1 MTTPPSDANE
11 PVERPKSAA
20 PSGQVAPSAGVQTT
34 RRSEKTFAFRTLAAV
49 VVPLM
54 SIAASLK
61 ISNADK
67 VPASGAFVLS
77 PNHYS
82 NIDPVVMGWA
92 LWKIGRAPR
101 FLAKASLFKL
111 PVVGA
116 VLRSTGQI
124 PVERSGTV
132 RGNDPL
138 KAANALVRNGNGV
151 IIYPEGSLTR
161 DPDLWP
167 MRGKT
172 GAVRTALEQNLPV
185 IPAAHWG
192 TQDLMPRYTNKI
204 RFFPRT
210 TIHITFGDPV
220 DLDEFRGR
228 PLDQATLKG
237 ATEAVMAAITVLV
250 EELRGEKAPAERW
263 NPATHNQKETG
274 RFE

>member
-1 MTTPPSDANE
+1 MTTPSSDANE
-11 PVERPKSAA
+11 PVDDPKPVA
-20 PSGQVAPSAGVQTT
+20 PSGRESSTGATPAT
-34 RRSEKTFAFRTLAAV
+34 RRSEKTFAFRMLAAV
-49 VVPLM
+49 VVPIM
-54 SIAASLK
+54 SIAATLK
-61 ISNADK
+61 IQNADK
-67 VPASGAFVLS
+67 VPATGAFVLS

-92 LWKIGRAPR
+92 LWKVGRPPR
-101 FLAKASLFKL
+101 FLAKASLFKV
-111 PVVGA
+111 PIVGA

-138 KAANALVRNGNGV
+138 KAANALVRNGHGV

-161 DPDLWP
+161 DPELWP

-220 DLDEFRGR
+220 NLDAYRGQ

-250 EELRGEKAPAERW
+250 EELRGEKAPEERW